1 MLRPSGTQHFS
12 CDFRSFS
19 QFLVVFVDRWHDPNF
34 QFCFDILVELDLT
47 GVCKDQVPS
56 GRLRGE
62 SDPVSGECLQRSNN
76 LRSTNTAVEVSF
88 FVGVGFDGNALL
100 GNVLGEIA
108 QVLYIALAAFTL
120 LVISFGI
127 YIFSCCYFLASA
139 GCTSSSLQSAVL
151 A

>member
-47 GVCKDQVPS
+47 GVKTKFLQDAFEANLIRCQVNVV
-56 GRLRGE
+56 L
-62 SDPVSGECLQRSNN
+62 LQRSNN

-88 FVGVGFDGNALL
+88 FVGVGFDGNA
-100 GNVLGEIA
+100 GIA
-108 QVLYIALAAFTL
+108 VAFYPVENQKLRLTGL
-120 LVISFGI
+120 SFLV
-127 YIFSCCYFLASA
+127 
-139 GCTSSSLQSAVL
+139 
-151 A
+151 